1 MIVKALFLQIDSFRP
16 GPMWM
21 MPFLFIAICV
31 TLFLIFNRSGRGPFF
46 SGRTRRMNN
55 TDDRN
60 SSAIDILK
68 NRYAK
73 GEIGKEEYDRMKKD
87 IS

>member
-1 MIVKALFLQIDSFRP
+1 
-16 GPMWM
+16 MWI

-46 SGRTRRMNN
+46 SGRTRSMNN

-73 GEIGKEEYDRMKKD
+73 GEIGKEEYDRTKKD